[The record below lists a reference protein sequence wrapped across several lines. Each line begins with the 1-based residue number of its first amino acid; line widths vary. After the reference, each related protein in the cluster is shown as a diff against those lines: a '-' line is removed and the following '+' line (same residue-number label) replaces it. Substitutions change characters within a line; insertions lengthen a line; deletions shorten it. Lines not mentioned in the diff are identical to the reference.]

1 VNNGTPA
8 VIPLWAVREVIETF
22 RRYHI
27 VTPDWVKI
35 LTAALQQLEAVDPSK
50 AINGR
55 IVEVVSGLR
64 QIIEGGLEPDVDL
77 LERIS
82 GNTQAI
88 ISMMPAPGLP
98 TPEDENWAFPKSTA
112 S

>member
-1 VNNGTPA
+1 MSSGTPA
-8 VIPLWAVREVIETF
+8 VTPLWDVREVVETF

-27 VTPDWVKI
+27 VTPDWAEI
-35 LTAALQQLEAVDPSK
+35 LTTALRELEAVDRPK

-55 IVEVVSGLR
+55 IVEVVSELR
-64 QIIEGGLEPDVDL
+64 QIIEGGLGSDADL

-88 ISMMPAPGLP
+88 IGMMPAPGLP
-98 TPEDENWAFPKSTA
+98 TPEDENWAFPRST
-112 S
+112 SS

>member
-1 VNNGTPA
+1 VSGGIPA
-8 VIPLWAVREVIETF
+8 VIPLWDVREVIETF

-35 LTAALQQLEAVDPSK
+35 LTAALQELEAVDPSK
-50 AINGR
+50 ALNGR

-64 QIIEGGLEPDVDL
+64 QIIEGGLESDVAL

-82 GNTQAI
+82 DSTQAI
-88 ISMMPAPGLP
+88 ISMMPAPGIP
-98 TPEDENWAFPKSTA
+98 TPEDEDWAFPRSTA

>member
-1 VNNGTPA
+1 MSGGIPA
-8 VIPLWAVREVIETF
+8 IIPLWDVREVIETF

-27 VTPDWVKI
+27 VTSDWVKI
-35 LTAALQQLEAVDPSK
+35 LTAALQELEAVDSSK
-50 AINGR
+50 AMNGI

-64 QIIEGGLEPDVDL
+64 QIIEGGLGSDTDL

-82 GNTQAI
+82 SNTQTL

-98 TPEDENWAFPKSTA
+98 TPEDEDWAFPRSTA

>member
-1 VNNGTPA
+1 MSSGTPA
-8 VIPLWAVREVIETF
+8 VIPLWDVREVVETF
-22 RRYHI
+22 RRYRI
-27 VTPDWVKI
+27 VTPDWAKI
-35 LTAALQQLEAVDPSK
+35 LTAALQELEAVDPSK
-50 AINGR
+50 AISGR

-64 QIIEGGLEPDVDL
+64 QIIEGGLESDVDL
-77 LERIS
+77 LEQIS

-98 TPEDENWAFPKSTA
+98 TPEDENWAFPRSTA